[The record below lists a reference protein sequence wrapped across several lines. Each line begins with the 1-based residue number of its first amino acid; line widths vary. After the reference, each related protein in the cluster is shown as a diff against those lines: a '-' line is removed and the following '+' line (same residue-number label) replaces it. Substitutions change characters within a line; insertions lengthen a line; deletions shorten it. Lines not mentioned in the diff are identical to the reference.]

1 MDKGNN
7 KKFKWQ
13 AFISVL
19 ATVFFALMAFTGII
33 LFLTPPGR
41 VANWTGWTLIALT
54 KHQWGG
60 LHIWFGLLFIITSAF
75 HLYFNWKPLVSYFKD
90 KVSRSFA
97 MRAEWIVALIIPA
110 IVFVG
115 TLAEIKPFSSLLALN
130 EAIKHSWE
138 TPNKRAPIPHA
149 ESLSLASV
157 SEYIQDVNLETM
169 VANLKAKGIEVSLDD
184 VGVVF
189 GDLAEASGMTPNQL
203 FEIAVGQSGYYSSS
217 VAFCSSEQDA
227 GRAGSGAGGESQSGG
242 QKSKADSHSKGGGS
256 GSGFGRMTLRQFC
269 AQLDLEI
276 NASVKMLN
284 NLGFVATPDMT
295 VRAIADSAGAHPS
308 EVRLALDPEG
318 HDH

>member
-1 MDKGNN
+1 MNKEKN
-7 KKFKWQ
+7 KKFKWR
-13 AFISVL
+13 AFTSVL
-19 ATVFFALMAFTGII
+19 ATVFFILMAFTGII
-33 LFLTPPGR
+33 LFVTPPGR
-41 VANWTGWTLIALT
+41 VANWTGWRLIALT

-60 LHIWFGLLFIITSAF
+60 LHIWFGLMFIITSVF

-97 MRAEWIVALIIPA
+97 MRAEWIIALIIPA

-115 TLAEIKPFSSLLALN
+115 TLAEIKPFSSLLTLN

-184 VGVVF
+184 VDVVF
-189 GDLAEASGMTPNQL
+189 GDLAETSGITPNQL

-217 VAFCSSEQDA
+217 VAFCASEQA
-227 GRAGSGAGGESQSGG
+227 AGSGAGGGSRGDGLRSGAG
-242 QKSKADSHSKGGGS
+242 NQGGGS
-256 GSGFGRMTLRQFC
+256 GSGFGRMTLKQFC
-269 AQLDLEI
+269 AQLELET
-276 NASVKMLN
+276 NAAIKTLN

-295 VRAIADSAGAHPS
+295 VRAIADSAGAYPS
-308 EVRLALDPEG
+308 EVRIALDPEG

>member
-7 KKFKWQ
+7 NKFKWR
-13 AFISVL
+13 AFTSVL
-19 ATVFFALMAFTGII
+19 ATIFFALMAFTGII

-90 KVSRSFA
+90 KVSQSFA
-97 MRAEWIVALIIPA
+97 MRAEWIIALIIPA

-130 EAIKHSWE
+130 ETIKHSWE
-138 TPNKRAPIPHA
+138 APNKRAPVPHA

-169 VANLKAKGIEVSLDD
+169 VANLKAKGIEVSSDD
-184 VGVVF
+184 VDVVF
-189 GDLAEASGMTPNQL
+189 GDLAETSGMTPNQL

-217 VAFCSSEQDA
+217 VAFCASEQ
-227 GRAGSGAGGESQSGG
+227 GAGSRTGERSQGDG
-242 QKSKADSHSKGGGS
+242 QKSEADSHSQGGGS

-269 AQLDLEI
+269 AQLELET
-276 NASVKMLN
+276 NAAIKTLN
-284 NLGFVATPDMT
+284 NLGFTATPDMT
-295 VRAIADSAGAHPS
+295 IRAIADSAGAHPS
-308 EVRLALDPEG
+308 EVRTALDPEG

>member
-1 MDKGNN
+1 MDKKKNG
-7 KKFKWQ
+7 KFKWR
-13 AFISVL
+13 AFTSVL
-19 ATVFFALMAFTGII
+19 VTVFFVLMIFTGII
-33 LFLTPPGR
+33 LFVTPPGR
-41 VANWTGWTLIALT
+41 VANWTGWRLIALT

-60 LHIWFGLLFIITSAF
+60 LHIWFGLMFIIASAF
-75 HLYFNWKPLVSYFKD
+75 HLYFNWKTLVSYFKD
-90 KVSRSFA
+90 KVSQSFA
-97 MRAEWIVALIIPA
+97 MRAEWIIALIIPA

-149 ESLSLASV
+149 ESLSLAGV

-184 VGVVF
+184 VDVVF

-217 VAFCSSEQDA
+217 VAFCASEQDA
-227 GRAGSGAGGESQSGG
+227 GRAGSRAGERSQGDGLRSGADNQGS
-242 QKSKADSHSKGGGS
+242 GS
-256 GSGFGRMTLRQFC
+256 GSGFGQMTLKQFC
-269 AQLDLEI
+269 VQLKLET
-276 NASVKMLN
+276 NAAIKTLN
-284 NLGFVATPDMT
+284 GLGFVATPDMT

-308 EVRLALDPEG
+308 EVRLALDP
-318 HDH
+318 